1 MSRLIKWLAPLTI
14 FVVGM
19 TTILIV
25 TIFFPAIG
33 STQDSAISA
42 IGPSQMSAFTG
53 LSWAMTSTRLLL
65 FIGLIFVVLI
75 TLAIVWLR
83 RK

>member
-1 MSRLIKWLAPLTI
+1 
-14 FVVGM
+14 
-19 TTILIV
+19 
-25 TIFFPAIG
+25 
-33 STQDSAISA
+33 
-42 IGPSQMSAFTG
+42 MSAFTG

>member
-1 MSRLIKWLAPLTI
+1 MSRLMKWLAPLTI

-19 TTILIV
+19 ITILIL

-42 IGPSQMSAFTG
+42 IGPSQMSTFTG
-53 LSWAMTSTRLLL
+53 LSWAMTNTRLLL

-75 TLAIVWLR
+75 ILAIVWLR

>member
-1 MSRLIKWLAPLTI
+1 MSRLVKWLAPLTI

-19 TTILIV
+19 ITILIL

-33 STQDSAISA
+33 STQDSAIST

-53 LSWAMTSTRLLL
+53 LSWAMTSIRLLL